1 MKSWHFMTEE
11 EVLSQL
17 NADPSAGLSAQEA
30 ETRLKTYGRNELETP
45 PPESLFKRFLAQM
58 KDPMIIVLLV
68 AAVLSFVSSGFTDWV
83 DSVIILLIVIVNAVI
98 SISQENNANKA
109 LEALRKMSAPLAKVV
124 RSGELIRLE
133 TASWNAPIS
142 RRTSRP

>member
-68 AAVLSFVSSGFTDWV
+68 AESF
-83 DSVIILLIVIVNAVI
+83 
-98 SISQENNANKA
+98 
-109 LEALRKMSAPLAKVV
+109 LAKTRHKMVV
-124 RSGELIRLE
+124 KEA
-133 TASWNAPIS
+133 TAEAAGAKEVA
-142 RRTSRP
+142 